1 MRLAIGIAAL
11 VALIAPI
18 LGYIWFALG
27 RKWSALVELLGV
39 LVVLVMAAGAIVG
52 LLYVA
57 NWGLS

>member
-11 VALIAPI
+11 VALLAPI

-27 RKWSALVELLGV
+27 RKWSALAELLGV
-39 LVVLVMAAGAIVG
+39 LVIMAMAAGAFVG